1 MNCTSCG
8 APLAAGARFCGGCG
22 RAVGSTVQPPRQISK
37 NGVGCGVLAGI
48 VLSAMALYSIL
59 PGSTSTNDTATAAK
73 QAADVERHR
82 KGFHCLDDWGGSNS
96 SLVDQVKADLRDPDS
111 FQHIETRITPVVNGE
126 HLAIMRYRAH
136 NGFGGMNLGTA
147 RAIVDTKTCA
157 ATIVA
162 TSDG

>member
-8 APLAAGARFCGGCG
+8 ASLAAGARFCGGCG
-22 RAVGSTVQPPRQISK
+22 SAVGSTVQPPRQISK
-37 NGVGCGVLAGI
+37 TGVGCGVLAAI
-48 VLSAMALYSIL
+48 VLAGIALNSV
-59 PGSTSTNDTATAAK
+59 TSGPPATNETATAAK
-73 QAADVERHR
+73 QAADAERHR

-111 FQHIETRITPVVNGE
+111 FQHIETRITPVVNGG
-126 HLAIMRYRAH
+126 HMAIMRYRAH